1 MTMRRANEPDRA
13 GQTMA
18 DRIYA
23 GTYDATSVGWPG
35 EQDAYLQWCR
45 AAALE
50 ARPPRVLEVAC
61 GTGRVA
67 RALADTGCD
76 VVGVDAS
83 AAMIDQAQSQRPGE
97 NPRWVVGDMR
107 SFKVGEQFDIALI
120 PGHSFQFMTTA
131 GDQAAALDTIGRH
144 LRPGGRLV
152 IHIDRPGSEWA
163 ASLPP
168 SAPDPVERE
177 LGEPLTDP
185 ATGVAW
191 RSRYAWTYDP
201 ASEIATFHADWV
213 NLDESGDVVQAVPQN
228 ARHLKIIGRVEME
241 HALLRAGFRREG
253 VFGDFFGGPMSSSP
267 SGEMIWVARRS
278 GDESDGG

>member
-1 MTMRRANEPDRA
+1 MRLTMKHVNEPDRTA
-13 GQTMA
+13 QTIA

-35 EQDAYLQWCR
+35 EQDGYLRWCR
-45 AAALE
+45 AAAQG

-67 RALADTGCD
+67 RALADAGCE

-83 AAMIDQAQSQRPGE
+83 AAMIDQAESQRPGG
-97 NPRWVVGDMR
+97 NPRWEVGDMR
-107 SFKVGEQFDIALI
+107 TFQVGEQFDIALI

-131 GDQAAALDTIGRH
+131 GDQVAALDTIGRS
-144 LRPGGRLV
+144 LRPDGCVV
-152 IHIDRPGSEWA
+152 IHIDRPSSEWVA
-163 ASLPP
+163 GLPTSP
-168 SAPDPVERE
+168 PDPTARN
-177 LGEPLTDP
+177 LGGPLTDP

-201 ASEIATFHADWV
+201 ATEIATFHADWV
-213 NLDESGDVVQAVPQN
+213 NLDEKGDVVQTVPQN

-241 HALLRAGFRREG
+241 HALLRAGFRLED
-253 VFGDFFGGPMSSSP
+253 VFGDFVGGPVSSAP
-267 SGEMIWVARRS
+267 SGEMVWVARRS
-278 GDESDGG
+278 LD